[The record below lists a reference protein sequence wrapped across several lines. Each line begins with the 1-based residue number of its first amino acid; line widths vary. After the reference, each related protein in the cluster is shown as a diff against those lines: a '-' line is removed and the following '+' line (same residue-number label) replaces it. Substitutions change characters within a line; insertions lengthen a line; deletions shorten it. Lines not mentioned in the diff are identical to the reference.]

1 MILPFSGLSIVSGI
15 LVGFGTLSVVRGIFT
30 SLIFLGFAM
39 TMLLVELEVN
49 EILSFFLG
57 QVIVVGSTYIYLRLV
72 HPEILNEVK
81 KARKSGAPWYSP
93 YLSIPGILIVIV
105 ILIPVLIRILSN

>member
-1 MILPFSGLSIVSGI
+1 
-15 LVGFGTLSVVRGIFT
+15 
-30 SLIFLGFAM
+30 M
-39 TMLLVELEVN
+39 TMESLFSFLKIIPIIIAAA
-49 EILSFFLG
+49 ILGNWF
-57 QVIVVGSTYIYLRLV
+57 
-72 HPEILNEVK
+72 LNEVK